1 LDQGTLAVDL
11 GQSASDPIQRQL
23 ARKINDL
30 IAAQSSCKKY
40 FRGRIT
46 LAVKQEA
53 ETMAYLILGLTGKAG
68 HAVGHMAD
76 TSDEVSEIVTRMARC
91 YIGMSRGSTPDAL
104 DPYYDELSRVRI
116 NS

>member
-1 LDQGTLAVDL
+1 MDL
-11 GQSASDPIQRQL
+11 GQSASDPIQWQL

-46 LAVKQEA
+46 LAAKQEA
-53 ETMAYLILGLTGKAG
+53 KAMAYLTLGLTGNAG
-68 HAVGHMAD
+68 HAVGHMAYI
-76 TSDEVSEIVTRMARC
+76 SNEVSEIVTRMARC

-104 DPYYDELSRVRI
+104 DPYCDELSRMRS